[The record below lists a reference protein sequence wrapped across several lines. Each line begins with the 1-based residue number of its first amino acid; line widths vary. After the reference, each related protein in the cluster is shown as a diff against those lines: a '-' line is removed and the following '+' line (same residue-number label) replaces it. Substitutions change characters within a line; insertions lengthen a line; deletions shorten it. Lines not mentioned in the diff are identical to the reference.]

1 MSSYEEMYQAKLM
14 EKTLF
19 EASCA
24 LVFNDSESWFSK
36 FLFRLTND
44 GEQFT
49 EEHTV
54 YVYQSKCQIFKNE
67 SGTITFSLQVTGF
80 N

>member
-1 MSSYEEMYQAKLM
+1 MSSYQEMYQAKLM

-24 LVFNDSESWFSK
+24 LVFNESESWFSK
-36 FLFRLTND
+36 FLFSLTND
-44 GEQFT
+44 GGQFT
-49 EEHTV
+49 DEHTV
-54 YVYQSKCQIFKNE
+54 YVYQSECQIFKNE
-67 SGTITFSLQVTGF
+67 SGAITFSLQVNAF

>member
-1 MSSYEEMYQAKLM
+1 M

-24 LVFNDSESWFSK
+24 LVFNESESWFSK
-36 FLFRLTND
+36 FVFSLTND
-44 GEQFT
+44 GEQFST
-49 EEHTV
+49 EHTV

-67 SGTITFSLQVTGF
+67 SGAISFSLQVYAF
-80 N
+80 I